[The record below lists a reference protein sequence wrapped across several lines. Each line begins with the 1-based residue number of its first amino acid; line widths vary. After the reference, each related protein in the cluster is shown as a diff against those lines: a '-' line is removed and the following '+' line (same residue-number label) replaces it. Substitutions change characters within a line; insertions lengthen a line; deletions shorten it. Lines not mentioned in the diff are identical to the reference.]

1 MAVQTQRL
9 WRRGHPGGPRLR
21 LPKINE
27 RLAFGL
33 LGFLIVLPLWEL
45 VVRAGLVRRVTLSS
59 PSLIATA
66 AVDQLFITGN
76 LWPHLFRS
84 SQQFVLGLGLALV
97 TGVLLGLALGMFRRL
112 NYLLDPWLSAL
123 YATPTIAL
131 APLIILILGLGL
143 ESKVFIVWLEAIF
156 VIVVS
161 TMAGVRAAESR
172 FLEIAK
178 SFGATRWG
186 AFTSVIVPSSV
197 PFIITAARLGTTRG
211 LVGVVVAEFLSSN
224 AGIGFYINFS
234 GTTLRTDRVM
244 LGVILLGLF
253 GVLMG
258 EAVRVVERRFER
270 WRPDIAA

>member
-9 WRRGHPGGPRLR
+9 ARRGHPGGRR
-21 LPKINE
+21 FGLPKINE
-27 RLAFGL
+27 RLAYGL

-45 VVRAGLVRRVTLSS
+45 VVRAGLVRRVTLSA

-66 AVDQLFITGN
+66 AVDQLFVTGA

-161 TMAGVRAAESR
+161 TMAGVRAAESS

-178 SFGATRWG
+178 SFGASRWR

-197 PFIITAARLGTTRG
+197 PFIITAVRLGTTRA
-211 LVGVVVAEFLSSN
+211 LVGVVVAEFLSAN

-253 GVLMG
+253 GVMMG

-270 WRPDIAA
+270 WRPDIA